1 MRVERDKLDRVEL
14 VGDET
19 EKKVL
24 HGKVELQELK
34 MKEEVKQLKSL
45 SYKNQESFWGS
56 PNVN

>member
-1 MRVERDKLDRVEL
+1 MDRVEL

-45 SYKNQESFWGS
+45 SYKNLERFLGS

>member
-1 MRVERDKLDRVEL
+1 MDRVEL
-14 VGDET
+14 IGDEKE
-19 EKKVL
+19 EKKIL
-24 HGKVELQELK
+24 HGKVDFQLLK